1 MKTTTL
7 STNCIHRSLGRYAF
21 FSLLISCVAI
31 PPMVQAIVPPP
42 DGGYPN
48 FTTAE
53 GTNALLNLTSGAANT
68 GLGWSS
74 LLNVTTGS
82 FNTGVGAGTL
92 VLTTGD
98 SNTATGAAALL
109 LNTTGT
115 QNTAVGTAAL
125 LYNDTGNRNT
135 ANGAFAL
142 MSNTTGNNNTAIG
155 RDALVKNTIG
165 SGNTAIGH
173 FAGSSI
179 DGNGNV
185 CIGIGVV
192 GEGGVDDSTYISN
205 VNTTEQSPD
214 EGVAFV
220 TVRLSD
226 SRLGHQPI
234 VMRSASSELQK
245 TVEVLQATVAQLTQQ
260 LKEQAAQIQKVSAKF
275 ATASPSLA
283 DLN

>member
-1 MKTTTL
+1 MNPLLQCKPT
-7 STNCIHRSLGRYAF
+7 ILG
-21 FSLLISCVAI
+21 LLIAGVLACFGLLPKALAV
-31 PPMVQAIVPPP
+31 VPPP

-53 GTNALLNLTSGAANT
+53 GTNALLNLSSGTANT

-74 LLNVTTGS
+74 LLSVSTGS

-92 VLTTGD
+92 ALTTGD

-155 RDALVKNTIG
+155 RDALLKNTIG
-165 SGNTAIGH
+165 GGNTAIGQ
-173 FAGSSI
+173 FAGGSI
-179 DGNGNV
+179 DGNGNI
-185 CIGIGVV
+185 CIGVGVL
-192 GEGGVDDSTYISN
+192 GEGGVDNSTYIGN
-205 VNTTEQSPD
+205 VSTTEQGPD
-214 EGVAFV
+214 DGVAFV
-220 TVRLSD
+220 TIRLSD
-226 SRLGHQPI
+226 GRLGHQPI
-234 VMRSASSELQK
+234 VTRSASSELQK
-245 TVEVLQATVAQLTQQ
+245 TVEELQATVAQLTEQ
-260 LKEQAAQIQKVSAKF
+260 LKEQAAQIQNVSAQIE
-275 ATASPSLA
+275 
-283 DLN
+283 LNKPAPQTVLNSR

>member
-1 MKTTTL
+1 MKIQNLTHIL
-7 STNCIHRSLGRYAF
+7 IGILCIG
-21 FSLLISCVAI
+21 LLPRAHAVL
-31 PPMVQAIVPPP
+31 PPP

-53 GTNALLNLTSGAANT
+53 GTNALQSLTTGAGNT
-68 GLGWSS
+68 GLGWFS
-74 LLNVTTGS
+74 LLSVSTGS
-82 FNTGVGAGTL
+82 FNTGVGAGTIA
-92 VLTTGD
+92 LTTGD

-155 RDALVKNTIG
+155 RDALLKNTIG
-165 SGNTAIGH
+165 TGNTAIGH

-179 DGNGNV
+179 DGNANI
-185 CIGIGVV
+185 CIGIGVF
-192 GEGGVDDSTYISN
+192 GEGGVDNSTYIGN
-205 VNTTEQSPD
+205 VNTTEQGPD

-226 SRLGHQPI
+226 GRLGHQPI
-234 VMRSASSELQK
+234 VMRSTSSELQK
-245 TVEVLQATVAQLTQQ
+245 IVEELQGTVAQLTRQ
-260 LKEQAAQIQKVSAKF
+260 LKEQAAQIQKVSAELD
-275 ATASPSLA
+275 ASRPA
-283 DLN
+283 PQVVNNP